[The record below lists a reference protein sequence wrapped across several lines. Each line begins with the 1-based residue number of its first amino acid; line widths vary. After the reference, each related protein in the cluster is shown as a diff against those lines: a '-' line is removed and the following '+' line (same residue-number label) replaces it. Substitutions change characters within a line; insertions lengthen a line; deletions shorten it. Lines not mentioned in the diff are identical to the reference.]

1 MEFEVLGPMR
11 VRRAD
16 GPSQP
21 SGKLQRILLG
31 VLLTRANR
39 PVPVDV
45 LTDALW
51 GERADRR
58 AAQKLQLHVHR
69 LRGLLGE
76 PGRLVFD
83 SGGYLLRVLPGE
95 LDAER
100 FESLSGEAVDDPAL
114 ARKALDLWQGTP
126 FDGLDVPLLTD
137 EARRL
142 AETRLNLLEA
152 LFEAELNA
160 GRHLAV
166 VGELGAL
173 AAAHPLRERLHA
185 LLVRALYRGG
195 RQADALAAC
204 RTARRVLRTE
214 LGLEP
219 GPELRELEQAIF
231 EGRETEPAG
240 PSPVPAQLP
249 AQARGF
255 TGRERELAELD
266 ELAPLSVITG
276 TAGAGKT
283 ALALRWAHRTR
294 DRFPDG
300 QLYADLHGYGPDRP
314 ADPADVLAGFLRAL
328 GVDGAALSPVL
339 AERSA
344 KFRTRVAGRRLLIV
358 LDNARTAEQVR
369 PLLPGTGSCVVLVTS
384 RDTLT
389 GLAAVDGAR
398 RHELDRLPA
407 AASLTLLRELTGD
420 RVDAEPEA
428 AAQVIELCARL
439 PLALRIAAESIR
451 DRPARSI
458 AALVEELAD
467 ERARLDLLD
476 ADGDPRAAVRSAF
489 SWSFQHL
496 PAEAAR
502 VFRLLGLHPGH
513 DTGEQAVA
521 ALADIDLRTAR
532 RALGQLR
539 RANLVEA
546 SADGRYVMHDLLRAY
561 AGESAGEDDAA
572 SRRILGW
579 YVHSAIAARAVL
591 DPHARP
597 MWSDAVEPPS
607 HLPVFGDRAAAL
619 AWFELERENF
629 SAAVRDAV
637 ARGYA
642 TVAWQLASALLIYFY
657 SSRRWDDWLG
667 THRTALAV
675 ADPLG
680 RAHMLNGLGVAYDD
694 LHDHERAIACHREA
708 AELFDAESTVDDGL
722 AAAWNQNNLGVV
734 YDNAKRFPEAAACY
748 EDGLRRF
755 RALGDP
761 RGEGYC
767 LNNLGDVLRQQGS
780 FAEAE
785 AYLREAMEVH
795 RRAAD
800 TPARR
805 FTLCTLG
812 DLHRDSGDPER
823 ALEAYREA
831 LEISRML
838 GESWRAARVQARLGA
853 VLHSIGRDGEARE
866 FLREALEVF
875 TRNGDPEAAEVRKL
889 LAEIG

>member
-21 SGKLQRILLG
+21 AGRLQRILLG

-45 LTDALW
+45 LTDAMW

-76 PGRLVFD
+76 PDRLVFD

-100 FESLSGEAVDDPAL
+100 FASLSGEASDDPAL

-126 FDGLDVPLLTD
+126 FEGLDVPLLTD

-152 LFEAELNA
+152 LFEAELTA

-173 AAAHPLRERLHA
+173 AGAHPLRERLHA

-204 RTARRVLRTE
+204 RTARRVLRDE

-219 GPELRELEQAIF
+219 GAELRELEQAIF

-266 ELAPLSVITG
+266 VLTPLSVITG

-314 ADPADVLAGFLRAL
+314 ADPSDVLAGFLRAL

-344 KFRTRVAGRRLLIV
+344 KFRTQVAGRRLLIV

-398 RHELDRLPA
+398 RHELDRLSP

-428 AAQVIELCARL
+428 AAEVIELCARL

-458 AALVEELAD
+458 SALVEELAD

-521 ALADIDLRTAR
+521 ALADTDLRTAR

-546 SADGRYVMHDLLRAY
+546 GPDGRYAMHDLLRAY
-561 AGESAGEDDAA
+561 AGESAGEDDEA

-579 YVHSAIAARAVL
+579 YVHSAIAARAAL

-629 SAAVRDAV
+629 GAAVRDAV
-637 ARGYA
+637 ARGYT

-667 THRTALAV
+667 THRTALEG
-675 ADPLG
+675 ADALG

-694 LHDHERAIACHREA
+694 LHDHDRAIACHLEA
-708 AELFDAESTVDDGL
+708 AELFDAEDDGL
-722 AAAWNQNNLGVV
+722 AAAWNQNNLGVA

-755 RALGDP
+755 RALDDP

-780 FAEAE
+780 YAEAE

-812 DLHRDSGDPER
+812 DLHRDSGEPER

-831 LEISRML
+831 VEISRL
-838 GESWRAARVQARLGA
+838 LNESWRAARVQARLGA

-875 TRNGDPEAAEVRKL
+875 LRNGDAEAAEVRKL